1 VAVSGFNDDKPVKHG
16 KPPLLSAL
24 DTFFGRIKYL
34 EDIMANHGKIIIIDD
49 NPDYV
54 FTMETY
60 LKFKGFD
67 VLSTGDAKKGLALTR
82 EGRPDLILLD
92 IMMETTFSG
101 FEVCQQIRED
111 PDLGYIP
118 IIAISGM
125 GEDLR
130 YFFEKGA
137 REEHFNPDDFFE
149 KPVDKDRLLSRIET
163 LLEEAQAR
171 NSG

>member
-1 VAVSGFNDDKPVKHG
+1 
-16 KPPLLSAL
+16 
-24 DTFFGRIKYL
+24 
-34 EDIMANHGKIIIIDD
+34 MANHKKIIIIDD

-54 FTMETY
+54 FSMETF
-60 LKFKGFD
+60 LKFKGFV
-67 VLSTGDAKKGLALTR
+67 VLATGDVKKGLVLIK
-82 EGRPDLILLD
+82 EERPDLILLD

-130 YFFEKGA
+130 YFFEKGT
-137 REEHFNPDDFFE
+137 REELFNPDDFFE
-149 KPVDKDRLLSRIET
+149 KPVDKNRLLLRINA
-163 LLEEAQAR
+163 LLEEAQSR

>member
-1 VAVSGFNDDKPVKHG
+1 M
-16 KPPLLSAL
+16 
-24 DTFFGRIKYL
+24 T
-34 EDIMANHGKIIIIDD
+34 NHAKIIIIDD

-54 FTMETY
+54 FSMETF
-60 LKFKGFD
+60 LKFKEFV
-67 VLSTGDAKKGLALTR
+67 VLTTGDAKKGLALIK
-82 EGRPDLILLD
+82 EERPDLILLD

-101 FEVCQQIRED
+101 FEVCQRIRED

-130 YFFEKGA
+130 YFFEKGT
-137 REEHFNPDDFFE
+137 REELFNPDDFFE
-149 KPVDKDRLLSRIET
+149 KPVDKNRLLLRINS
-163 LLEEAQAR
+163 LLEEAQSR

>member
-1 VAVSGFNDDKPVKHG
+1 
-16 KPPLLSAL
+16 
-24 DTFFGRIKYL
+24 
-34 EDIMANHGKIIIIDD
+34 
-49 NPDYV
+49 
-54 FTMETY
+54 METF
-60 LKFKGFD
+60 LQFKGFD
-67 VLSTGDAKKGLALTR
+67 VLSTGDAKKGLALIK
-82 EGRPDLILLD
+82 EERPDLILLD

-130 YFFEKGA
+130 YFFEKGTK
-137 REEHFNPDDFFE
+137 EEHFNPDDFFE
-149 KPVDKDRLLSRIET
+149 KPVDKDRLLLRIKT
-163 LLEEAQAR
+163 VLDEAKSR